1 MVTPTR
7 MVILVRKGSHNAAA
21 PARRIDLPTLGI
33 VLAVYTGF
41 FCLTFCFHDLPPW
54 IAAPL
59 LSLLLAWYGSLQH
72 ETIHD
77 HPTPS
82 RRFNSLIASPPLA
95 LWIPYAIYRHTHLWH
110 HRSRGRHLTHPTLDP
125 ESFYLAP
132 GALSRAGALR
142 RAVRWANC
150 TLSGRMILGPA
161 LALLAFWSAELRR
174 LRAGERFR
182 VIVWSRHLIGIAA
195 VLTWTVGVCHIP
207 LLVYAFFVVYPS
219 ISIGQLRSFAEH
231 RADELLHRRT
241 AVVEANPLLAL
252 IFLNNNLHIAH
263 HAHPKL
269 SWYRLPRAWAQM
281 RGSLLGSALIYQ
293 GGYRDIVRQ
302 YLFWPV
308 ITAEHPAPAA
318 DE

>member
-1 MVTPTR
+1 MVFQ
-7 MVILVRKGSHNAAA
+7 VRRGSHSAAA
-21 PARRIDLPTLGI
+21 PERRVDLPTLGI
-33 VLAVYTGF
+33 VLAVYSGF
-41 FCLTFCFHDLPPW
+41 FSLTYCFYDLPAW

-77 HPTPS
+77 HPTRS

-95 LWIPYAIYRHTHLWH
+95 LWIPYAVYRHTHLWH

-125 ESFYLAP
+125 ESFYLPP
-132 GALSRAGALR
+132 GALSDAGVLR
-142 RAVRWANC
+142 RAVYWANC
-150 TLSGRMILGPA
+150 TLSGRMVLGPA
-161 LALLAFWSAELRR
+161 LALLAFWDGELRK

-182 VIVWSRHLIGIAA
+182 LIVWSRHVIGVAA
-195 VLTWTVGVCHIP
+195 VLAWTVGVCRIP
-207 LLVYAFFVVYPS
+207 FLVYVGFVVYPS

-231 RADELLHRRT
+231 RADEKPDRRT

-263 HAHPKL
+263 HAYPKL

-281 RGSLLGSALIYQ
+281 RGSMSGGAPIYQ
-293 GGYRDIVRQ
+293 GYRQVVRQ
-302 YLFWPV
+302 YLFSPV
-308 ITAEHPAPAA
+308 ITAEHPAPAG
-318 DE
+318 EE